1 MLWTVFILIRILA
14 AQRTYAW
21 SAGIKE
27 RMHILALVIH
37 PYTMIIIQLFSDFL
51 NNIVISLAVLCC
63 FPIVC
68 ALIPFVLHSEEQHM
82 ALFLRIR
89 KDKIASSTP
98 DFSILL
104 LKNKIHTAIL
114 FITHKSSMLRSGNLN
129 CHLLEIS
136 FLLLPL
142 EKEVHVYIP
151 SAFNQ

>member
-1 MLWTVFILIRILA
+1 
-14 AQRTYAW
+14 
-21 SAGIKE
+21 
-27 RMHILALVIH
+27 
-37 PYTMIIIQLFSDFL
+37 MIIIQFFSDFL

-89 KDKIASSTP
+89 KDKIDSSTP

-114 FITHKSSMLRSGNLN
+114 FITRKSSMLKSDNLK
-129 CHLLEIS
+129 CHLLEII
-136 FLLLPL
+136 PL

-151 SAFNQ
+151 SASNQ